1 MKNNMVK
8 IYQSNKVN
16 LIMQLDTK
24 RSKLHNEDFYA
35 PHYRVG
41 KGDNTELFFVFPPI
55 KYCGN
60 LTMDDFVFSG
70 TTHRLFMYIRELYAM
85 RNTQNIDFSIKE
97 YMLRCGLSDRKQARK
112 QIEKDL
118 FALSA
123 VRYADGGT
131 IIDSFEMLY
140 GRISVLLSTD
150 FIADMSR
157 ENYILLPL
165 EYYTIDR
172 QQFTYA
178 PSLLYYLILL
188 KYYNSK
194 KTNKNRITIKSLLEY
209 GKFPSIEEVRKTK
222 NNSIKGRIIVPFF
235 RNLNAL
241 NGVARYTYYSERGER
256 LTPDEVRALP
266 YEDMIRVV
274 IHIEWLYD
282 KKK

>member
-1 MKNNMVK
+1 MNNMVK

-16 LIMQLDTK
+16 LLMQLDTK

-35 PHYRVG
+35 PHYKVG
-41 KGDNTELFFVFPPI
+41 KGGNTELIFVFPPMN
-55 KYCGN
+55 YYGN

-70 TTHRLFMYIRELYAM
+70 TTHRLFMYIRELYAL
-85 RNTQNIDFSIKE
+85 RNTDCIDFSIKE
-97 YMLRCGLSDRKQARK
+97 YMLRCGLLDRKQARK

-123 VRYADGGT
+123 VSYADSGT
-131 IIDSFEMLY
+131 IIDSFEMPH
-140 GRISVLLSTD
+140 GRVSVKLSEN
-150 FIADMSR
+150 FLKDMGR
-157 ENYILLPL
+157 ENYILLPI

-172 QQFTYA
+172 QQYTYA
-178 PSLLYYLILL
+178 PNLLYYLLLL
-188 KYYNSK
+188 KYYNSN
-194 KTNKNRITIKSLLEY
+194 KTNKNRVSIKSLLEY
-209 GKFPSIEEVRKTK
+209 GKFPTIQDVRNTK
-222 NNSIKGRIIVPFF
+222 NNSIKDRIIVPFF

-241 NGVARYTYYSERGER
+241 KQVARFTYYNERGEK
-256 LTPDEVRALP
+256 LTPDEVRALD

>member
-1 MKNNMVK
+1 MNNMVK

-16 LIMQLDTK
+16 LLMQLDTK

-35 PHYRVG
+35 PHYKVG
-41 KGDNTELFFVFPPI
+41 KGGNTELIFVFPPMN
-55 KYCGN
+55 YYGN

-70 TTHRLFMYIRELYAM
+70 TTHRLFMYIRELYAL
-85 RNTQNIDFSIKE
+85 RNTDCIDFSIKE
-97 YMLRCGLSDRKQARK
+97 YMLRCGLLDRKQARK

-123 VRYADGGT
+123 VSYADSGT
-131 IIDSFEMLY
+131 IIDSFEMPH
-140 GRISVLLSTD
+140 GRVSVKLSEN
-150 FIADMSR
+150 FLKDMGR
-157 ENYILLPL
+157 ENYILLPI

-172 QQFTYA
+172 QQYTYA
-178 PSLLYYLILL
+178 PNLLYYLLLL
-188 KYYNSK
+188 KYYNSN
-194 KTNKNRITIKSLLEY
+194 KTNKNRVSIKSLLEY
-209 GKFPSIEEVRKTK
+209 GKFPTIQDVRNTK
-222 NNSIKGRIIVPFF
+222 NNSIKDRIIVPFF

-241 NGVARYTYYSERGER
+241 KQVARFTYYNERGGK
-256 LTPDEVRALP
+256 LTPDEVRALD